1 MNKKDNAKVA
11 ANGKVKIFLAAHNA
25 ALVLITL
32 YAALLLRFNTHVV
45 DLDAAILE
53 QVEDIKRFAIE
64 KKLAKLAMAE
74 LIIRYAKR
82 AYLQAKGLGKMDVA
96 LSLDKQLYYLL
107 RGSAKT
113 IEARAKELVNIMEE
127 NMEDVDV
134 ITEDMVT
141 EMRDAIKAFSDIM
154 DIPKSEIERRRAE
167 GTARIAALL
176 KETDV
181 DRADLR
187 DLIFSYCPDLLEG
200 YDDAARIGVPEGTKH
215 VSLQMHVTDA
225 VGGMALKNV
234 VVTVTN
240 GEKVVKKTTG
250 AKGFT
255 KFLGLETG
263 LWNVVAEKKG
273 YPVFRQDEVA
283 VNNEKAAKMEML
295 LKKNA
300 LPDNDLG
307 SFALTV
313 YEKGTDNKLIGFE
326 LYLPSVDKTYT
337 SDENGLF
344 SGKDLVVGAYA
355 GVISGKEFVT
365 KNVSFTIDGGKET
378 RGSFW
383 VVRA

>member
-1 MNKKDNAKVA
+1 MTKMESAKMA
-11 ANGKVKIFLAAHNA
+11 ANGRVKNFTETNKAVL
-25 ALVLITL
+25 LLITL
-32 YAALLLRFNTHVV
+32 YAAIILKFKTHLI
-45 DLDAAILE
+45 DLDEAIL
-53 QVEDIKRFAIE
+53 QQAEDIKRFAAE
-64 KKLAKLAMAE
+64 KKLYKLEMSG
-74 LIIRYAKR
+74 LIIKYAKR
-82 AYLQAKGLGKMDVA
+82 AYLQAKALGKTDVA
-96 LSLDKQLYYLL
+96 LSLK
-107 RGSAKT
+107 KT
-113 IEARAKELVNIMEE
+113 IDYIASASDKKAEARAKELVNIMEE